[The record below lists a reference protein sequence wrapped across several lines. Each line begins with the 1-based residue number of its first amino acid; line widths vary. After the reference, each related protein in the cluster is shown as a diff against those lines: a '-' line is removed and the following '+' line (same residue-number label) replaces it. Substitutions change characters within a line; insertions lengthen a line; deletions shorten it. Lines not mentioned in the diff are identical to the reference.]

1 MAAPK
6 NGWAG
11 LAFFS
16 QREEGSK
23 MVGNAPLVILGIIG
37 VFLLV
42 VALLQWLWN
51 TTMPEVFG
59 LKTVTYL
66 QAMRLLIIAAILFG
80 GGAIVAA

>member
-1 MAAPK
+1 MT
-6 NGWAG
+6 G
-11 LAFFS
+11 
-16 QREEGSK
+16 
-23 MVGNAPLVILGIIG
+23 VAPLAIIG
-37 VFLLV
+37 FIGIFLLI

-80 GGAIVAA
+80 GGAIVAG